1 MTTTDLDAAAGA
13 EVKDALALQR
23 NSRLQRTQRA
33 AVRADVPA
41 NTTSHNKQDSEGF
54 RPAKNSN
61 RAKNGARTQRH
72 SQSNATC
79 CVK

>member
-54 RPAKNSN
+54 VPQRIAT
-61 RAKNGARTQRH
+61 GQRTGLEH
-72 SQSNATC
+72 NATLK
-79 CVK
+79 VMQHVV